1 MMQKNEAQEVI
12 QLLKKNGG
20 PLAKRAAALI
30 LQLLKET
37 TPAKPSAG
45 IHPDHEAIV
54 LLFQRRLNKPQRDAK
69 ETRVFRDISH
79 LVTAQD
85 LKNLK
90 RLYKQPQSKG
100 FHQILS
106 RRKNSPTTLMR
117 AYIEQADLAAQW
129 SNVNPPAPDP
139 KSTKYPEIKGW
150 QSKAPG
156 RLSERSWPLVCSQYP
171 EIAKKISETMQAT
184 CTNS

>member
-30 LQLLKET
+30 SKLLKEIT
-37 TPAKPSAG
+37 QTKPVGG
-45 IHPDHEAIV
+45 IHPDHELIF

-69 ETRVFRDISH
+69 ETRAFKNISH

-90 RLYKQPQSKG
+90 RLYHQPQPKG
-100 FHQILS
+100 FHKILS
-106 RRKNSPTTLMR
+106 CRKNSPTTLMR

-129 SNVNPPAPDP
+129 SKENPPAPDP
-139 KSTKYPEIKGW
+139 KSTKYPELNGW

-171 EIAKKISETMQAT
+171 EIAKEISETMQAT